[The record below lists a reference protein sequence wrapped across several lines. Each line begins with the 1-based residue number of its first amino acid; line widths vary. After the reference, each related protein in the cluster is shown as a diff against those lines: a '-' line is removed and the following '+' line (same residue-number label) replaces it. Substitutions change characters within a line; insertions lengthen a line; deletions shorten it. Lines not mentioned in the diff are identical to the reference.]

1 MDFGF
6 SEDQEMLR
14 GAVKDFL
21 DKECPTTFVRRMS
34 EDERGYSPEMWR
46 QMAELGWMG
55 LTIPEEYGGLGLGFL
70 EMTVTLEEMGAALLP
85 GPYFPTTILAAPLIL
100 ALGSEDQKENYLPR
114 IVAGELTGTLA
125 LVEASGR
132 WDAEG
137 VAATA
142 RAEGEGFVLSGS
154 KLFVPEA
161 TNADL
166 FVWAAR
172 TGGSGEDGVTLFLVE
187 RGAPGVKVERMVT
200 MDLVGRL
207 GEVTL
212 ENVRVGKDAVL
223 GPVGGGWPALKKVM
237 DQACVAHA
245 IEMIGIS
252 QRTLDVAVEY
262 AKSRVQFGV
271 PIGSFQAVKHIAA
284 DMKVA
289 VENMRSIAYY
299 AAWVVSEDRPELPLT
314 ASMAKAYCSDAGRQ
328 VTGSGIQIHGG
339 IGFTW
344 DSDMHLYFKRAF
356 AVANAFGDAIYH
368 RERVTSL
375 IEAGMEATAGAV
387 SG

>member
-6 SEDQEMLR
+6 NEDQEMLR

-21 DKECPTTFVRRMS
+21 DKECPTTFIRRMI
-34 EDERGYSPEMWR
+34 DDDKGYSTDMWR

-55 LTIPEEYGGLGLGFL
+55 LTVPEAYGGMGWGFL
-70 EMTVTLEEMGAALLP
+70 ELGVTLEEMGAALLP
-85 GPYFPTTILAAPLIL
+85 GPYFSTVVLAAPLIL
-100 ALGSEDQKENYLPR
+100 ALGTDAQKQQYLPK
-114 IVAGELTGTLA
+114 IAGGELTATLA
-125 LVEASGR
+125 LVESSGR

-137 VAATA
+137 VTA
-142 RAEGEGFVLSGS
+142 VAEAHGDGFALSGS

-161 TNADL
+161 PNADL
-166 FVWAAR
+166 ILWVAR
-172 TGGSGEDGVTLFLVE
+172 TSGSGEDGISLFLVD
-187 RGAPGVKVERMVT
+187 RSAAGVKVDRLTT
-200 MDLVGRL
+200 MDLIGRM

-212 ENVRVGKDAVL
+212 DHVHAGQDALLGELGKA
-223 GPVGGGWPALKKVM
+223 WPALKKVM
-237 DQACVAHA
+237 DQACVAHSM
-245 IEMIGIS
+245 EMIGLS

-262 AKSRVQFGV
+262 TKGRVQFGV
-271 PIGSFQAVKHIAA
+271 PVGSFQAVKHIAA

-299 AAWVVSEDRPELPLT
+299 AAWVASEDRPELPLT

-328 VTGSGIQIHGG
+328 VTGSGIQLHGG

-344 DSDMHLYFKRAF
+344 DCDMHLYFKHAF
-356 AVANAFGDAIYH
+356 AIANAFGDAIYH